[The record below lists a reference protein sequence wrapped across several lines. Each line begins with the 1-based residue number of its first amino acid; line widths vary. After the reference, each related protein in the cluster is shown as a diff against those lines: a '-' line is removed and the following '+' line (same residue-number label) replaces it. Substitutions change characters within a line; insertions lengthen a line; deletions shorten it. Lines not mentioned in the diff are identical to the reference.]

1 LEELEQENI
10 MLRQE
15 NQKTHGKENQE
26 PTQNLLRYVAYAAK
40 IASSLPPTNFARS
53 CYEER
58 FPKEIDT
65 VDQLISGEFEPALL
79 RSYKYITDLLLNI
92 SSLPLDEPSMN
103 QITPTPT
110 QNTNQSY
117 YMQGTHQT
125 FATRDTVNTNSNVLT
140 KNSHVCE
147 KQPEAK
153 KSSQRVNNREPS
165 VDYISEKRQPSQEAV
180 DNSFQENG
188 LESSERAFSSLRNN
202 QRVQDG
208 YNSHKGN
215 KKSDFEQFKTAL
227 QKIVNPRE
235 EHALKS
241 GKSQKGHARHYSTIG
256 GSSNRPGVDSYRLEQ
271 GRNHHSN
278 MKKESSYRDAKSI
291 GLSSYLDDDFSQS
304 GYRLRGNES
313 RGVKMDESSERQHGG
328 GTHKRNLTREDNQ
341 SRVKYEETEGNLET
355 ENYQEELIRYEREPQ
370 QQQQQQKSQ
379 SKKRM
384 KDLRGGSRG
393 DSSYRE
399 VRDILEEDR
408 PRYEDKRQANY
419 SVSSTHRHQGK
430 SAGNVNGKNF
440 LKRNFIYDS

>member
-10 MLRQE
+10 MLRTE
-15 NQKTHGKENQE
+15 NQKNHEKENQE
-26 PTQNLLRYVAYAAK
+26 PTQNLLRYVAYVSK
-40 IASSLPPTNFARS
+40 IASSLPSTNFARS

-65 VDQLISGEFEPALL
+65 VDQLISGEFEPVLL

-103 QITPTPT
+103 PITPTPT
-110 QNTNQSY
+110 HHTNQSY
-117 YMQGTHQT
+117 HMYQT
-125 FATRDTVNTNSNVLT
+125 FNTRDTVNTNSNVMT
-140 KNSHVCE
+140 KNSHVYE
-147 KQPEAK
+147 KQPEGK

-165 VDYISEKRQPSQEAV
+165 VDYISEKRQPSPEAV

-215 KKSDFEQFKTAL
+215 KKNDFEQFKTAL

-235 EHALKS
+235 EYALKS
-241 GKSQKGHARHYSTIG
+241 SKSQKGHARHYSTIG
-256 GSSNRPGVDSYRLEQ
+256 GTSNRPGDSYRLEQ
-271 GRNHHSN
+271 GRNHHSHI
-278 MKKESSYRDAKSI
+278 KKESSYRDAKSI

-313 RGVKMDESSERQHGG
+313 RGVKMDESSERQGG
-328 GTHKRNLTREDNQ
+328 NQKRNLTREENQ
-341 SRVKYEETEGNLET
+341 SRIRYEETEGNMET
-355 ENYQEELIRYEREPQ
+355 EQEELIRYEREREPQ
-370 QQQQQQKSQ
+370 QQSK

-399 VRDILEEDR
+399 VREILEEDR
-408 PRYEDKRQANY
+408 PRYEDRRQANY
-419 SVSSTHRHQGK
+419 SVSSTHRHTQGGQGK
-430 SAGNVNGKNF
+430 IAANGK
-440 LKRNFIYDS
+440 RFICRSELTICNRD